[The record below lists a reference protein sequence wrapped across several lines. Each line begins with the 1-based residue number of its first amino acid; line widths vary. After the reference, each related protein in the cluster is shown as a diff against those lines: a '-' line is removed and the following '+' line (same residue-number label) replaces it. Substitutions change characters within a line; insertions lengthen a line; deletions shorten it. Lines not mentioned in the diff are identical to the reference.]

1 MSGILSETEFELK
14 KKEIDRAIE
23 RLDSERTKLLTEKE
37 TLKTDSMSLE
47 NIGDF
52 DYVQRCECVSK
63 LVEKVIYLP
72 VFEGKAREFQ
82 VKFKGTSQ
90 IFHYYTTTGK
100 GKFGIYT
107 TIGYEKAVS
116 MADLLIISG
125 N

>member
-1 MSGILSETEFELK
+1 M
-14 KKEIDRAIE
+14 
-23 RLDSERTKLLTEKE
+23 
-37 TLKTDSMSLE
+37 
-47 NIGDF
+47 
-52 DYVQRCECVSK
+52 SK

-100 GKFGIYT
+100 DKFGIDT

-116 MADLLIISG
+116 NDELLIIAG